1 MTETQRAQI
10 EALREREE
18 QGAALTP
25 AEQAQ
30 LAAFY
35 AQIEA
40 EEEARL
46 APQRA
51 VRQAEKAERAAYLA
65 GLETVLVQ
73 KRDSLQR
80 LEMLVREIETLQ
92 QEETRLRAAV
102 RR

>member
-1 MTETQRAQI
+1 MNQSEKESI
-10 EALREREE
+10 EVLREREE

-40 EEEARL
+40 EEEAQL

-51 VRQAEKAERAAYLA
+51 RRAAERAQRAQYLA
-65 GLETVLVQ
+65 GLETILVQ

-80 LEMLVREIETLQ
+80 LERLVREIEALQ
-92 QEETRLRAAV
+92 QEETRLRTAV
-102 RR
+102 HR

>member
-25 AEQAQ
+25 TEQAQ

-40 EEEARL
+40 EEEVRL

-51 VRQAEKAERAAYLA
+51 VRQAEKAERAAYLV
-65 GLETVLVQ
+65 GLERLLVQ

-80 LEMLVREIETLQ
+80 LEILVREIETLQ

-102 RR
+102 RG